1 MPHRMGLCITIRR
14 PRYGYLAITFPRLEY
29 LTLGQWPCGVNACPA
44 CKLQRTPPPPF
55 FSLRPLPE
63 VETPRRLVSH
73 DEYAAEHIG
82 HVGLRLIPWPVLII

>member
-44 CKLQRTPPPPF
+44 CKLQRTPPLF
-55 FSLRPLPE
+55 FFPSAHCQKSKRLGVWFPTTNMLPN
-63 VETPRRLVSH
+63 TLATL
-73 DEYAAEHIG
+73 DYA
-82 HVGLRLIPWPVLII
+82 